1 MRKAGGDS
9 AVREQIPVYDFR
21 VKPRQSSSRRTPPV
35 SPKVQRRRERT
46 RAALL
51 AAGARQ
57 FARRGFAPV
66 TVEELIAEA
75 DISRATFY
83 GLFSNKYSVLEDILN
98 PIFEVAIREID
109 ALAAQPAP
117 AAMEGLIELY
127 WSLWAAHRDGFLLIP
142 SVDSD
147 TFKRFESQHRAL
159 QEALLALMRKAES
172 AGLLRN
178 ASAHYSLKVLGRTAV
193 QLLRVYDGHPA
204 GASLFRDGLRGLL
217 LRAH

>member
-1 MRKAGGDS
+1 MIS
-9 AVREQIPVYDFR
+9 R
-21 VKPRQSSSRRTPPV
+21 VKPRSAHGRTPPP

-57 FARRGFAPV
+57 FARRGVAPV
-66 TVEELIAEA
+66 SVAELIAEA

-83 GLFSNKYSVLEDILN
+83 GLFSNKYSLLEGILN
-98 PIFEVAIREID
+98 PIFDVAVREITL
-109 ALAAQPAP
+109 LAARPPAE
-117 AAMEGLIELY
+117 AVDGLVDLY
-127 WSLWAAHRDGFLLIP
+127 WSLWATHREGFLLIP
-142 SVDSD
+142 SVDSE
-147 TFKRFESQHRAL
+147 TFKRFEAPHRAL
-159 QEALLALMRKAES
+159 QEALLELLLKAER

-178 ASAHYSLKVLGRTAV
+178 GSAQYSLKVIARTAV

-204 GASLFRDGLRGLL
+204 AANLFRDALRGLL